1 MTRKEAYEFYEE
13 LKKTGKLKEFQRKRP
28 SEMTKK
34 EQDLFYYDDGKVMY
48 NPFVG
53 VLDEIVPF
61 EDDKDYK
68 PKPLTEERRKALG
81 LYPGMKTKSYSEMT
95 PEEQKLFDDDYD

>member
-1 MTRKEAYEFYEE
+1 MTRKDAYEFYEE
-13 LKKTGKLKEFQRKRP
+13 LKRTGKLKEFQRKRP

-61 EDDKDYK
+61 EDDDKNYK
-68 PKPLTEERRKALG
+68 PKPLTKEKMEALG

-95 PEEQKLFDDDYD
+95 PDEQKLFDDYD

>member
-1 MTRKEAYEFYEE
+1 
-13 LKKTGKLKEFQRKRP
+13 
-28 SEMTKK
+28 
-34 EQDLFYYDDGKVMY
+34 MY

-61 EDDKDYK
+61 EDDDKNYK
-68 PKPLTEERRKALG
+68 PKPLTKEKMKALG

-95 PEEQKLFDDDYD
+95 PDEQKLFDDYY

>member
-1 MTRKEAYEFYEE
+1 MTRKEAYEFYDE

-61 EDDKDYK
+61 EDDDKDYK
-68 PKPLTEERRKALG
+68 PILLTEERKKSIRFISWYENKVIFGNDARR
-81 LYPGMKTKSYSEMT
+81 TKII
-95 PEEQKLFDDDYD
+95 

>member
-1 MTRKEAYEFYEE
+1 MTRKDAYEFYEE
-13 LKKTGKLKEFQRKRP
+13 LKRTGKLKEFQRKRP

-61 EDDKDYK
+61 EDDDKNYK
-68 PKPLTEERRKALG
+68 PKPLTKEKMKALG

-95 PEEQKLFDDDYD
+95 LDEQKLFDDYD

>member
-1 MTRKEAYEFYEE
+1 MTRKEAYKFYEE
-13 LKKTGKLKEFQRKRP
+13 LEKTGKLEEFRHKHPRD
-28 SEMTKK
+28 MTRK
-34 EQDLFYYDDGKVMY
+34 EQDLFYYDDGEIMY

-53 VLDEIVPF
+53 VLDKIFPF

-68 PKPLTEERRKALG
+68 PKPLTKERMRALG

-95 PEEQKLFDDDYD
+95 PEEQKLFDDYD